1 MGNGAA
7 VMSKTPPE
15 YCRYRSAKVDVAL
28 TNRIKAAAALSN
40 KSVQEYISDA
50 LNADSARIVKE
61 APLKRLK
68 PPPRPP
74 RES

>member
-7 VMSKTPPE
+7 IVSKPKE

-28 TNRIKAAAALSN
+28 TMRIKAAAAMSN

-50 LNADSARIVKE
+50 LNADSAKVVKE
-61 APLKRLK
+61 PPLKRLP
-68 PPPRPP
+68 PPPRPT
-74 RES
+74 RMD

>member
-7 VMSKTPPE
+7 VMSKAKPE
-15 YCRYRSAKVDVAL
+15 YCRYRSGKFDVAL
-28 TNRIKAAAALSN
+28 TFRIKAAAALQG
-40 KSVQEYISDA
+40 KSVQEYMSDA
-50 LNADSARIVKE
+50 LNADSARVVKE
-61 APLKRLK
+61 EPLKRLP